1 MLRAFSRTAGA
12 ALLALCG
19 ACGTGMPKAQAPMD
33 NNTARPTAQARL
45 ELAGARLVLD
55 SYPYLNRM
63 PAVVDASGQ
72 RRCENFIV
80 TATLRSAGGAA
91 LPAGLVLRKVVLD
104 VGGRTAWAADLVAE
118 QPQQPG
124 SSELAAVARGCPNA
138 HTRAGQDVR
147 VSVEVL
153 HAGRSHWVYHDTRIE
168 QVF

>member
-1 MLRAFSRTAGA
+1 MLRAFSRTTAA

-19 ACGTGMPKAQAPMD
+19 ACGTGTPKAQAPMD
-33 NNTARPTAQARL
+33 NPAQPPAQAQL

-63 PAVVDASGQ
+63 PTVVDASGQ

-91 LPAGLVLRKVVLD
+91 LPAGLALRKVVLG
-104 VGGRTAWAADLVAE
+104 VGGQAAWRADLVAE

-124 SSELAAVARGCPNA
+124 GSELAAVARGCPNA
-138 HTRAGQDVR
+138 QTKAGQPVR
-147 VSVEVL
+147 VSVEVQ
-153 HAGRSHWVYHDTRIE
+153 HAGRSHWIYHDTRIE